1 MDEKQ
6 LESILKERVSQYSP
20 ELQKLKKVDLLVQ
33 EMNDALTD
41 LHEREITAIA
51 LFRAFN
57 SNIVKIPATVKF
69 LDELMSLRR
78 SRDRLGRQE
87 FVEVLKRRPSYSIV
101 PYEFED
107 EEYQAEQQKRG
118 LLSRL
123 FSFRRK
129 SRA

>member
-33 EMNDALTD
+33 EMNDALSD
-41 LHEREITAIA
+41 LHEREITPIA
-51 LFRAFN
+51 LFRTLN
-57 SNIVKIPATVKF
+57 SNIIKIPATIKF

-87 FVEVLKRRPSYSIV
+87 FVEVLKKRPGYTIV
-101 PYEFED
+101 PYEFEE
-107 EEYQAEQQKRG
+107 EEYQAEQQKKSW
-118 LLSRL
+118 LSRL
-123 FSFRRK
+123 FPFRRRK
-129 SRA
+129 RA